1 MNILIV
7 DDEPPVREQLR
18 WMLAD
23 SPYTVY
29 EAASGE
35 EALRLLQDHP
45 IDFLIADIRM
55 PGMDGITL
63 IRHCLVEH
71 PHTWSIVLSNYAE
84 FSLAQQAIRY
94 GAKSYLLKATLTA
107 DELKDELDKLIRQ
120 KREHQAPAMLDQNER
135 LTVLNALFDDRLNG
149 RITTAELL
157 RRVRKHRLDVF
168 LGPYERSEFVL
179 FHADRFSRWIAE
191 KYKGQRDLAVFSI
204 LNVGNEFIRRFGGQ
218 NHMFHLGDQRFL
230 LVLFRKPQPEPDLP
244 AALAELKTAL
254 RDSLGLDA
262 SMLHGYAFGDL
273 DGLFEQVRL
282 SLPDFREFFYRPVGV
297 LLGRNQLPVRDEA
310 DVGDDYQYFAALFEK
325 KEEFFRAEQLSV
337 WIESFFNWLSQVRRR
352 PDRVAEDLTA
362 LVGFIERTGYAV
374 GKEVTDRLRG
384 SDFDRLAD
392 YRELFQQWLG
402 ENRLFAGC
410 SREIMLAL
418 HYIHEHYRKKLTLD
432 DMCAAVNLSRSH
444 FSKIFK
450 RETGKTPMEYVEELR
465 MNLSRMLLRTT
476 SFSVGEISEM
486 VGIGD
491 IFYFSKLYKKHFNV
505 SPSKDRLRDRMA

>member
-35 EALRLLQDHP
+35 EALRVLRDHP

-71 PHTWSIVLSNYAE
+71 PRTWSIVLSNYAE

-94 GAKSYLLKATLTA
+94 GAKNYLLKATLTA
-107 DELKDELDKLIRQ
+107 EELKDELEKLIRQ
-120 KREHQAPAMLDQNER
+120 KREQQTPAVLDQNER
-135 LTVLNALFDDRLNG
+135 LTGLNALFDDRLNG
-149 RITTAELL
+149 RITTSELL
-157 RRVRKHRLDVF
+157 RRVHKHRLDVF
-168 LGPYERSEFVL
+168 LGPYDGSEFVL
-179 FHADRFSRWIAE
+179 FHADRFSRWIAD
-191 KYKGQRDLAVFSI
+191 KFRGQRELAVFSI
-204 LNVGNEFIRRFGGQ
+204 LNVGNEFIRRFGEQ
-218 NHMFHLGDQRFL
+218 NHMFHLADQRFL
-230 LVLFRKPQPEPDLP
+230 LVFFRKPETGLA
-244 AALAELKTAL
+244 AALAELKRSL
-254 RDSLGLDA
+254 KDCLGLDA
-262 SMLHGYAFGDL
+262 SMLHGYAFDDL
-273 DGLFEQVRL
+273 DGLFGQVRM

-297 LLGRNQLPVRDEA
+297 LLGRDQLPARDAA
-310 DVGDDYQYFAALFEK
+310 DVGDDYQYFAALFETR
-325 KEEFFRAEQLSV
+325 EDFFRAEQLSV
-337 WIESFFNWLSQVRRR
+337 WIESFFNWLGQVRRN

-362 LVGFIERTGYAV
+362 LVGFIERAGYAV
-374 GKEVTDRLRG
+374 GRDVTDRLRDAG
-384 SDFDRLAD
+384 FDRLAD
-392 YRELFQQWLG
+392 YRELFQRWLS
-402 ENRLFAGC
+402 ENRLIAGF
-410 SREIMLAL
+410 SREIMPAL
-418 HYIHEHYRKKLTLD
+418 QYIHEHYRKKLTLD

-505 SPSKDRLRDRMA
+505 SPSRDQVRDRMA